1 MTACGTTSLRTRVL
15 RTILYAGLALEL
27 LLLATLATAAP
38 SVSGVTG
45 TLANSESITISG
57 SGFGATG
64 PKVAQGGRP

>member
-1 MTACGTTSLRTRVL
+1 MTVCGTTTLRTRVL
-15 RTILYAGLALEL
+15 RTILYAGLAIKL

-64 PKVAQGGRP
+64 PNVAQGGGL

>member
-1 MTACGTTSLRTRVL
+1 MTTLRL
-15 RTILYAGLALEL
+15 ILYAGLALEL

-45 TLANSESITISG
+45 TLANSESITFSG

-64 PKVAQGGRP
+64 PTVARGGRP